1 MWEGGVRGAGLI
13 WSPRI
18 KGPGRVSEEM
28 FHITD
33 WLPTLYRAAGK
44 FDRIIWITIKS
55 QKTF

>member
-44 FDRIIWITIKS
+44 FNRII
-55 QKTF
+55 